1 MPESKT
7 RFPIGFALVLG
18 VSASLSVAV
27 LVDALTIRT
36 GGGEAVIAAAYEG
49 MFLLAGLWLSLIV
62 LLIMAGAMGEMPS
75 AGGWAAFFLVPVSA
89 IAAFVALD
97 ACSRN
102 LRGAAI
108 FPVALAGL
116 IAFYAAWARA
126 PSLRVS
132 LTAKDATRT
141 VWGGVLVLSA
151 FAFLVGALF

>member
-1 MPESKT
+1 M
-7 RFPIGFALVLG
+7 
-18 VSASLSVAV
+18 
-27 LVDALTIRT
+27 
-36 GGGEAVIAAAYEG
+36 IAAAYEG
-49 MFLLAGLWLSLIV
+49 MFFLAGLWISLVV
-62 LLIMAGAMGEMPS
+62 LPILAGTMGEMPS
-75 AGGWAAFFLVPVSA
+75 AGDWAAFFLVPVSA

-126 PSLRVS
+126 PSLRAS
-132 LTAKDATRT
+132 LTANDATRT

>member
-7 RFPIGFALVLG
+7 RFPLGFGLVLG
-18 VSASLSVAV
+18 VSAVFWVAV
-27 LVDALTIRT
+27 LADALTIRT

-49 MFLLAGLWLSLIV
+49 MFLLAGLWLSLIL
-62 LLIMAGAMGEMPS
+62 LLIIAAAMGDMPR

-108 FPVALAGL
+108 FPAALAGL
-116 IAFYAAWARA
+116 IACYAAWARVPA
-126 PSLRVS
+126 LREK
-132 LTAKDATRT
+132 LTAKHATRA
-141 VWGGVLVLSA
+141 VWGGVFILSA
-151 FAFLVGALF
+151 LAFGIAALF